1 MALRLRARHGGVKV
15 IPLVPR
21 GPMVIVVLLVALF
34 CLFFGLSELY
44 EASGPA
50 TGASLWREQAL
61 ALALLAFG
69 LHLLWLI
76 FRTARQEVRIG
87 PSTLSVWLR
96 GRHFEAAWTEIAD
109 ITDHD
114 VPYWQRNEGNQ
125 PRITIRLHAPS
136 GAPLDWLT
144 IPDAFEIGRAELTAE
159 LRAGLEAAPRPATMP
174 RTYATASIV
183 IARRDHM
190 LMRFGAIVALAP
202 VLIGL
207 LFLIA
212 AWLG

>member
-1 MALRLRARHGGVKV
+1 LAALVSSASLIAEPLDRQDVPSPVFASAFSPFCASMALRLRARHGGVKV

-125 PRITIRLHAPS
+125 PHITIRLHARLRRAARLAHHP
-136 GAPLDWLT
+136 
-144 IPDAFEIGRAELTAE
+144 GRL
-159 LRAGLEAAPRPATMP
+159 
-174 RTYATASIV
+174 
-183 IARRDHM
+183 
-190 LMRFGAIVALAP
+190 
-202 VLIGL
+202 
-207 LFLIA
+207 
-212 AWLG
+212 